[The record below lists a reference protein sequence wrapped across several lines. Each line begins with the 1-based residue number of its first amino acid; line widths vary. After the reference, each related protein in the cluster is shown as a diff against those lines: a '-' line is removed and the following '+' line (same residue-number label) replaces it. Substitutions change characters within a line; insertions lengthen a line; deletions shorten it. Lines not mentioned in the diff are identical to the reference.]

1 MGLIA
6 RAVNLQRCV
15 SLGFLSRRRN
25 RLNSTVNCIA
35 PTYNDVQDIAKVM
48 YNTLI
53 ELYSLDH
60 LLYLAKETYDTHIE
74 GMEENAAA
82 ANITTG

>member
-1 MGLIA
+1 
-6 RAVNLQRCV
+6 
-15 SLGFLSRRRN
+15 
-25 RLNSTVNCIA
+25 
-35 PTYNDVQDIAKVM
+35 M